1 MVSDTFNKLSERA
14 ELCAARLKTADSV
27 HLVSHIDADGITSA
41 AIMGLS
47 FERAGINYTAEYVKK
62 LDEKIM
68 IRLLEEKHEL
78 ILFTDLGSAMPDF
91 MVDNNMDVIIADH
104 HQPSGRPE
112 NIAADSTIFPHHMNP
127 HLFGANGGFEISGSG
142 VSYILANALGDN
154 KDLAGLAIV
163 GAIGDMQ
170 NRKYGK
176 LVGLNSEI
184 LKQGVE
190 AGVLMNAPD
199 LSLFGKQT
207 RPIYKMLQYSSE
219 PYLPGLTGEEEA
231 CIRFLQ
237 NAGIGYDPREG
248 AKLWIELSQEERV
261 KIISLLMKF
270 CQDRG
275 FPTHR
280 IEELIK
286 ECYTLLS
293 EKEGSEMRDA
303 SEFSTL
309 LNATGRYDK
318 AEIGARVCMG
328 DREEALAEARTLL
341 TEHRKNLVNGL
352 NFVKEN
358 GVTQLENIQY
368 FYSGMEIK
376 ETIVGIIA
384 GMATSIEGI
393 DRKKPIIGLADS
405 EDGIKISSRGTQEL
419 IRRGM
424 NLSKAMND
432 VTEAVG
438 GAGGGH
444 DIAAGG
450 TVPPERMNEFI
461 ELLNEYIG
469 KQFAAKAAESQN
481 RK

>member
-1 MVSDTFNKLSERA
+1 MNEKPVSDTFKKLSDRA
-14 ELCAARLKTADSV
+14 ELCAAHLKTANTV

-41 AIMGLS
+41 AIMSLA
-47 FERAGINYTAEYVKK
+47 FERAGIDYTAEYVKK
-62 LDEKIM
+62 LDERIM
-68 IRLLEEKHEL
+68 ERLLGENHEL
-78 ILFTDLGSAMPDF
+78 LIFTDLGSAMPDF
-91 MVDNNMDVIIADH
+91 IVDNQMNAVIADH
-104 HQPSGRPE
+104 HQPNGRPE
-112 NIAADSTIFPHHMNP
+112 NIATDSATFPYHMNP

-176 LVGLNSEI
+176 LVTLNKEI
-184 LKQGVE
+184 LEQGVD

-207 RPIYKMLQYSSE
+207 RPIYRMLQYSSE

-237 NAGIGYDPREG
+237 NAGVGYDQREG
-248 AKLWIELSQEERV
+248 AKLWIELSQKERV
-261 KIISLLMKF
+261 SVISALMKF

-280 IEELIK
+280 VEELIR
-286 ECYTLLS
+286 ECYTLLM
-293 EKEGSEMRDA
+293 EKEGTEMRDA

-318 AEIGARVCMG
+318 AEIGVRVCMG

-341 TEHRKNLVNGL
+341 SEHRKNLVNGL

-358 GVTQLENIQY
+358 GVTQLEYIQY
-368 FYSGMEIK
+368 FYSGEEIK

-384 GMATSIEGI
+384 GMATSLDGV
-393 DRKKPIIGLADS
+393 DRKKPIIGMADS

-419 IRRGM
+419 IRRGL

-432 VTEAVG
+432 VTEMVG

-450 TVPPERMNEFI
+450 TVPPERATEFI
-461 ELLNEYIG
+461 ELLDKYVGEQLTG
-469 KQFAAKAAESQN
+469 

>member
-1 MVSDTFNKLSERA
+1 MAADTFQKLSERA
-14 ELCAARLKTADSV
+14 ELCAAELRTADSV
-27 HLVSHIDADGITSA
+27 HLVSHIDADGITA
-41 AIMGLS
+41 GAIMCLS
-47 FERAGINYTAEYVKK
+47 FERAGIDYTAEFVKK

-68 IRLLEEKHEL
+68 ARLLEENHEL
-78 ILFTDLGSAMPDF
+78 LIFTDLGSAMTDF
-91 MVDNNMDVIIADH
+91 MVDNGMKAIIADH
-104 HQPSGRPE
+104 HQPNGRPE
-112 NIAADSTIFPHHMNP
+112 NIAADSTAFPYHMNP

-176 LVGLNSEI
+176 LVGLNKEI
-184 LKQGVE
+184 LEQGVA
-190 AGVLMNAPD
+190 AGVLKNAPD

-219 PYLPGLTGEEEA
+219 PYLPGLTGDEEA

-237 NAGIGYDPREG
+237 NAGVGYDQREG

-261 KIISLLMKF
+261 GVISALMKF

-275 FPTHR
+275 FPAHR
-280 IEELIK
+280 VEELIR

-318 AEIGARVCMG
+318 AEIGVRVCMG
-328 DREEALAEARTLL
+328 DRDEALSEARTLL
-341 TEHRKNLVNGL
+341 SEHRKNLVNGL

-358 GVTQLENIQY
+358 GMIQLESIQY
-368 FYSGMEIK
+368 FYSGEEIK

-384 GMATSIEGI
+384 GMATSIDGV
-393 DRKKPIIGLADS
+393 DRKKPIIGMADS
-405 EDGIKISSRGTQEL
+405 EDGIKISSRGTQDL
-419 IRRGM
+419 IRRGL
-424 NLSKAMND
+424 NLSKAMSE
-432 VTEAVG
+432 VTEMVG

-450 TVPPERMNEFI
+450 TVPPERAVEFI
-461 ELLNEYIG
+461 DLLDKYIGAQLNE
-469 KQFAAKAAESQN
+469 KK
-481 RK
+481 

>member
-1 MVSDTFNKLSERA
+1 MVSDTYQKLTERA
-14 ELCAARLKTADSV
+14 DLCAKQLKQAKTV

-41 AIMGLS
+41 AIISLAL
-47 FERAGINYTAEYVKK
+47 ERAGIDYTREFVKK
-62 LDEKIM
+62 LDERIM
-68 IRLLEEKHEL
+68 RRLLEENHEL
-78 ILFTDLGSAMPDF
+78 TIFTDLGSAMTDF
-91 MVDNNMDVIIADH
+91 IVDNNMNVVIADH
-104 HQPSGRPE
+104 HQPNGRPE
-112 NIAADSTIFPHHMNP
+112 NIATDSVTFPYHINP

-142 VSYILANALGDN
+142 VSFILACALGGDSN
-154 KDLAGLAIV
+154 TNLAGLAIV

-170 NRKYGK
+170 NRKHGK
-176 LVGLNSEI
+176 LVGLNREI
-184 LKQGVE
+184 LDKGVA

-207 RPIYKMLQYSSE
+207 RPIYRILQYSSE
-219 PYLPGLTGEEEA
+219 PYLPGLTGDEEA

-237 NAGIGYDPREG
+237 NAGVGYDQREG
-248 AKLWIELSQEERV
+248 AKLWIELSFEEKRTV
-261 KIISLLMKF
+261 ISALMKF
-270 CQDRG
+270 CSDRG
-275 FPTHR
+275 FSAHR
-280 IEELIK
+280 AQELVR
-286 ECYTLLS
+286 ECYTLLT

-303 SEFSTL
+303 SEYSTL

-318 AEIGARVCMG
+318 ADIGVRVCMG

-341 TEHRKNLVNGL
+341 AEHRKNLVNGL
-352 NFVKEN
+352 NFVREN
-358 GVTQLENIQY
+358 GVTQLKNIQY
-368 FYSGMEIK
+368 FYSGNEIK

-384 GMATSIEGI
+384 GMATSIEGV
-393 DRKKPIIGLADS
+393 DRKKPIIGMADS

-450 TVPPERMNEFI
+450 TIPPERAEEFI
-461 ELLNEYIG
+461 QLLDEYIG
-469 KQFAAKAAESQN
+469 RQLN
-481 RK
+481 N

>member
-112 NIAADSTIFPHHMNP
+112 NIAADSTTFPHHMNP

-142 VSYILANALGDN
+142 VSFILACALGGEAN
-154 KDLAGLAIV
+154 QDLAGLAMV

-170 NRKYGK
+170 NRKHGK
-176 LVGLNSEI
+176 LVGLNREI
-184 LKQGVE
+184 LDIGVA
-190 AGVLMNAPD
+190 AGVLLNAPD

-207 RPIYKMLQYSSE
+207 RPIYKILQYSSE
-219 PYLPGLTGEEEA
+219 PYLPGLTGDEEA

-237 NAGIGYDPREG
+237 NAGVGYDQREG
-248 AKLWIELSQEERV
+248 AKLWIELSFDEKRAV
-261 KIISLLMKF
+261 ISALMKF
-270 CQDRG
+270 CSDRG
-275 FPTHR
+275 FSAHR
-280 IEELIK
+280 AQELIR
-286 ECYTLLS
+286 ECYTLLT
-293 EKEGSEMRDA
+293 EKEGAEMRDA
-303 SEFSTL
+303 SEYSTL

-318 AEIGARVCMG
+318 ADIGVRVCMG
-328 DREEALAEARTLL
+328 DREDALAEARTLL
-341 TEHRKNLVNGL
+341 AEHRKNLVNGL
-352 NFVKEN
+352 NFVREN
-358 GVTQLENIQY
+358 GVTQLKNIQY
-368 FYSGMEIK
+368 FYSGDEIK

-393 DRKKPIIGLADS
+393 DRKKPIIGMADS

-450 TVPPERMNEFI
+450 TIPPERAEEFI
-461 ELLNEYIG
+461 QLLDEYIG
-469 KQFAAKAAESQN
+469 RQLN
-481 RK
+481 N

>member
-1 MVSDTFNKLSERA
+1 MASETFNKLSERA
-14 ELCAARLKTADSV
+14 RLCADRIQAANTV
-27 HLVSHIDADGITSA
+27 HIVSHIDADGITSA

-47 FERAGINYTAEYVKK
+47 FERAGIHYTAEYVKK
-62 LDEKIM
+62 LDDKIM
-68 IRLLEEKHEL
+68 ARLLEENHAL
-78 ILFTDLGSAMPDF
+78 LLFTDLGSAMVDF
-91 MVDNNMDVIIADH
+91 MVDNGMEAIVADH
-104 HQPSGRPE
+104 HQPNGAPK
-112 NIAADSTIFPHHMNP
+112 NIKADSETFPYHINP
-127 HLFGANGGFEISGSG
+127 HLYGANGGFEISGSG

-154 KDLAGLAIV
+154 KDLSGLAIV

-176 LVGLNSEI
+176 LVGLNKEI
-184 LKQGVE
+184 LEQGVQ

-237 NAGIGYDPREG
+237 SAGVGYDQREG

-261 KIISLLMKF
+261 KVISSLMKF

-275 FPTHR
+275 FATHR
-280 IEELIK
+280 VEELIR
-286 ECYTLLS
+286 ECYTLLT

-318 AEIGARVCMG
+318 AEIGVRVCMG
-328 DREEALAEARTLL
+328 DREEALGEARTLL
-341 TEHRKNLVNGL
+341 SEHRKNLVNGL

-358 GVTQLENIQY
+358 GVTQLEYIQY
-368 FYSGMEIK
+368 FYSGEEIK

-384 GMATSIEGI
+384 GMATSLEGV
-393 DRKKPIIGLADS
+393 DRKKPIIGMADS
-405 EDGIKISSRGTQEL
+405 EDGIKISSRGTQDL
-419 IRRGM
+419 IRRGL
-424 NLSKAMND
+424 NLSQAMND
-432 VTEAVG
+432 VTEMVG

-450 TVPPERMNEFI
+450 TVPPERVLEFVD
-461 ELLNEYIG
+461 LLDKYVGVQLSG
-469 KQFAAKAAESQN
+469 KK
-481 RK
+481 

>member
-1 MVSDTFNKLSERA
+1 MISETLNKLNERA
-14 ELCAARLKTADSV
+14 ERCAAHLKAAKTI

-41 AIMGLS
+41 AIMSLA
-47 FERAGINYTAEYVKK
+47 FERAKIPYSAEYVKK

-68 IRLLEEKHEL
+68 TRLLSENRGSTFV
-78 ILFTDLGSAMPDF
+78 FTDLGSAMIDF
-91 MVDNNMDVIIADH
+91 MVDNGMDAVIADH

-112 NIAADSTIFPHHMNP
+112 NIGTDSAAFPCHMNP

-176 LVGLNSEI
+176 LVGLNKEI
-184 LKQGVE
+184 LEQGVE
-190 AGVLMNAPD
+190 AGVLKNAPD

-231 CIRFLQ
+231 CIHFLK
-237 NAGIGYDPREG
+237 NAGVGYDQREG

-261 KIISLLMKF
+261 RVISALMKF

-275 FPTHR
+275 FPAHR
-280 IEELIK
+280 VEELIR
-286 ECYTLLS
+286 ECYTLLT

-303 SEFSTL
+303 SEYSTL

-318 AEIGARVCMG
+318 ADIGVRVCMG

-341 TEHRKNLVNGL
+341 SEHRKNLVNGL

-358 GVTQLENIQY
+358 GVTQGENIQY
-368 FYSGMEIK
+368 FYSGEEIK

-384 GMATSIEGI
+384 GMATSLDGV
-393 DRKKPIIGLADS
+393 DRKKPIIGMADS

-419 IRRGM
+419 IRRGL
-424 NLSKAMND
+424 NLSKAMSE
-432 VTEAVG
+432 VTEMVG

-450 TVPPERMNEFI
+450 TVPADRAVEFI
-461 ELLNEYIG
+461 ERLDEYIG
-469 KQFAAKAAESQN
+469 RQLNEKK
-481 RK
+481 

>member
-1 MVSDTFNKLSERA
+1 MVSDTFQKLSARA
-14 ELCAARLKTADSV
+14 DLCAVRLRAADSV

-41 AIMGLS
+41 AIMSLS
-47 FERAGINYTAEYVKK
+47 FERAGISYTAEFVKK
-62 LDEKIM
+62 LDERIM
-68 IRLLEEKHEL
+68 NRLLEEKHEL
-78 ILFTDLGSAMPDF
+78 IVFTDLGSAMPDF
-91 MVDNNMDVIIADH
+91 IVDNGMDTIIADH
-104 HQPSGRPE
+104 HQPNGRPE
-112 NIAADSTIFPHHMNP
+112 NIATNSETLPHHMNP

-154 KDLAGLAIV
+154 TDLAGLAIV

-176 LVGLNSEI
+176 LISLNKEI
-184 LKQGVE
+184 LEQGVE

-237 NAGIGYDPREG
+237 NAGVGYDQREG
-248 AKLWIELSQEERV
+248 AKLWIELSKEEQVRV
-261 KIISLLMKF
+261 ISALMKF

-275 FPTHR
+275 FSTRR

-286 ECYTLLS
+286 ECYTLLT
-293 EKEGSEMRDA
+293 EKEGAEMRDA

-318 AEIGARVCMG
+318 AEIGVRVCMG

-341 TEHRKNLVNGL
+341 AEHRKNLVNGL

-358 GVTQLENIQY
+358 GVKQLEHIQY
-368 FYSGMEIK
+368 FYSGQEIK

-384 GMATSIEGI
+384 GMATSLENV
-393 DRKKPIIGLADS
+393 DRKKPIIGMADS
-405 EDGIKISSRGTQEL
+405 EDGVKISSRGTQDL

-450 TVPPERMNEFI
+450 TIPPERMDEFI
-461 ELLNEYIG
+461 ALLDDYIG
-469 KQFAAKAAESQN
+469 KQLKN
-481 RK
+481 

>member
-1 MVSDTFNKLSERA
+1 MVSDTYQKLTERA
-14 ELCAARLKTADSV
+14 DLCAERLRQTKTV

-41 AIMGLS
+41 AIISLAL
-47 FERAGINYTAEYVKK
+47 ERARIDYTREFVKK
-62 LDEKIM
+62 LDERIM
-68 IRLLEEKHEL
+68 RRLLEENHEL
-78 ILFTDLGSAMPDF
+78 TIFTDLGSAMTDF
-91 MVDNNMDVIIADH
+91 IVDNNMNVVIADH
-104 HQPSGRPE
+104 HQPNGRPE
-112 NIAADSTIFPHHMNP
+112 NIATDSVTFPYHINP

-142 VSYILANALGDN
+142 VSFILACALGGDSN
-154 KDLAGLAIV
+154 TNLAGLAIV

-170 NRKYGK
+170 NRKHGK
-176 LVGLNSEI
+176 LVGLNREI
-184 LKQGVE
+184 LDKGVA

-207 RPIYKMLQYSSE
+207 RPIYRILQYSSE
-219 PYLPGLTGEEEA
+219 PYLPGLTGDEEA

-237 NAGIGYDPREG
+237 NAGVGYDQREG
-248 AKLWIELSQEERV
+248 AKLWIELSFEEKRTV
-261 KIISLLMKF
+261 ISALMKF
-270 CQDRG
+270 CSDRG
-275 FPTHR
+275 FSAHR
-280 IEELIK
+280 AQELVR
-286 ECYTLLS
+286 ECYTLLT

-303 SEFSTL
+303 SEYSTL

-318 AEIGARVCMG
+318 ADIGVRVCMG

-341 TEHRKNLVNGL
+341 AEHRKNLVNGL
-352 NFVKEN
+352 NFVREN
-358 GVTQLENIQY
+358 GVTQLKNIQY
-368 FYSGMEIK
+368 FYSGNEIK

-384 GMATSIEGI
+384 GMATSIEGV
-393 DRKKPIIGLADS
+393 DRKKPIIGMADS

-450 TVPPERMNEFI
+450 TIPPERAEEFI
-461 ELLNEYIG
+461 QLLDEYIG
-469 KQFAAKAAESQN
+469 RQLN
-481 RK
+481 N

>member
-1 MVSDTFNKLSERA
+1 MVSDTFQKLSARA
-14 ELCAARLKTADSV
+14 DLCAVRLRAADSV

-41 AIMGLS
+41 AIMSLS
-47 FERAGINYTAEYVKK
+47 FERAGISYTAEFVKK
-62 LDEKIM
+62 LDERIM
-68 IRLLEEKHEL
+68 NRLLEEKHEL
-78 ILFTDLGSAMPDF
+78 IVFTDLGSAMPDF
-91 MVDNNMDVIIADH
+91 IVDNGMDTIIADH
-104 HQPSGRPE
+104 HQPNGRPE
-112 NIAADSTIFPHHMNP
+112 NIATNSETLPHHMNP

-154 KDLAGLAIV
+154 TDLAGLAIV

-176 LVGLNSEI
+176 LISLNKEI
-184 LKQGVE
+184 LEQGVE

-237 NAGIGYDPREG
+237 NAGVGYDQREG
-248 AKLWIELSQEERV
+248 AKLWIELSKEEQVRV
-261 KIISLLMKF
+261 ISALMKF

-275 FPTHR
+275 FSTRR

-286 ECYTLLS
+286 ECYTLLT
-293 EKEGSEMRDA
+293 EKEGAEMRDA

-318 AEIGARVCMG
+318 AEIGVRVCMG

-341 TEHRKNLVNGL
+341 AEHRKNLVNGL

-358 GVTQLENIQY
+358 GVKQLEHIQY
-368 FYSGMEIK
+368 FYSGQEIK

-384 GMATSIEGI
+384 GMATSLENV
-393 DRKKPIIGLADS
+393 DRKKPIIGMADS
-405 EDGIKISSRGTQEL
+405 EDGVKISSRGTQDL

-450 TVPPERMNEFI
+450 TIPPERMDEFI
-461 ELLNEYIG
+461 ALLDDYIG
-469 KQFAAKAAESQN
+469 KQLKN
-481 RK
+481 K

>member
-1 MVSDTFNKLSERA
+1 METDTFQKLSDRA
-14 ELCAARLKTADSV
+14 ELCAAQLRAADSV

-41 AIMGLS
+41 AIMCLS
-47 FERAGINYTAEYVKK
+47 FERAGIDYTVEFVKK

-68 IRLLEEKHEL
+68 ARLLEENHEL
-78 ILFTDLGSAMPDF
+78 LVFTDLGSAMVDF
-91 MVDNNMDVIIADH
+91 MVDNGMKTIIADH
-104 HQPSGRPE
+104 HQPNGRPE
-112 NIAADSTIFPHHMNP
+112 NIATDSTTFLYHMNP

-176 LVGLNSEI
+176 LVGLNKEI
-184 LKQGVE
+184 LEQGVA
-190 AGVLMNAPD
+190 AGVLKNAQD

-219 PYLPGLTGEEEA
+219 PYLPGLTGDEEA

-237 NAGIGYDPREG
+237 NAGVGYDQRDG

-261 KIISLLMKF
+261 SVISALMKF

-275 FPTHR
+275 FPAHR
-280 IEELIK
+280 VEELIR
-286 ECYTLLS
+286 ECYTLLT
-293 EKEGSEMRDA
+293 EKEGAEMRDA

-318 AEIGARVCMG
+318 ADIGVRVCMG
-328 DREEALAEARTLL
+328 DREDALAEARTLL
-341 TEHRKNLVNGL
+341 SEHRKNLVNGL

-368 FYSGMEIK
+368 FYSGEEIK

-384 GMATSIEGI
+384 GMATSIDGI
-393 DRKKPIIGLADS
+393 DRKKPIIGMADS
-405 EDGIKISSRGTQEL
+405 EDGIKISSRGTQDL
-419 IRRGM
+419 IRRGL
-424 NLSKAMND
+424 NLSKAMNE
-432 VTEAVG
+432 VTEMVG

-450 TVPPERMNEFI
+450 TVPPERATEFI
-461 ELLNEYIG
+461 DLLDKYIG
-469 KQFAAKAAESQN
+469 EQLKK
-481 RK
+481 

>member
-1 MVSDTFNKLSERA
+1 MVSDTFQKLSARA
-14 ELCAARLKTADSV
+14 DLCAARLRAADSV

-41 AIMGLS
+41 AIMSLS
-47 FERAGINYTAEYVKK
+47 FERAGISYTVEFVKK
-62 LDEKIM
+62 LDERIM
-68 IRLLEEKHEL
+68 NRLLEENHEL
-78 ILFTDLGSAMPDF
+78 IVFTDLGSAMPDF
-91 MVDNNMDVIIADH
+91 IVDNGMDTIIADH
-104 HQPSGRPE
+104 HQPNGRPE
-112 NIAADSTIFPHHMNP
+112 NIAPDSKTLPHHMNP

-176 LVGLNSEI
+176 LISLNKEI
-184 LKQGVE
+184 LEQGVE

-237 NAGIGYDPREG
+237 NAGVGYDQREG
-248 AKLWIELSQEERV
+248 AKLWIELSKEEQVRV
-261 KIISLLMKF
+261 ISALMKF

-275 FPTHR
+275 FSTRR

-286 ECYTLLS
+286 ECYTLLA
-293 EKEGSEMRDA
+293 EKEGAEMRDA

-318 AEIGARVCMG
+318 AEIGVRVCMG

-341 TEHRKNLVNGL
+341 AEHRKNLVNGL

-358 GVTQLENIQY
+358 GVKQLEHIQY
-368 FYSGMEIK
+368 FYSGQEIK

-384 GMATSIEGI
+384 GMATSLENV
-393 DRKKPIIGLADS
+393 DRKKPIIGMADS
-405 EDGIKISSRGTQEL
+405 DDGVKISSRGTQDL

-450 TVPPERMNEFI
+450 TIPPERMDEFI
-461 ELLNEYIG
+461 ALLDEYIG
-469 KQFAAKAAESQN
+469 KQLKN
-481 RK
+481 K